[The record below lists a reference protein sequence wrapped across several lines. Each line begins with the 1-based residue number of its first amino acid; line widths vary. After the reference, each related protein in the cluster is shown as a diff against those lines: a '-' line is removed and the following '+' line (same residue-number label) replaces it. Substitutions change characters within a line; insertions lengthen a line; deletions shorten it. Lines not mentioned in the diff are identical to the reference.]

1 MIALACSVNM
11 IRSTLARASD
21 SVLVVIDIQDRL
33 AAAMDPSARAG
44 MVRNTRLLLQ
54 TATLFGIPVLLT
66 EQYPRGLGPTSPE
79 VLEVLPASAS
89 RLAKTCFSC
98 AGSPEFIDALE
109 ATGRTQVILAG
120 MEAHV
125 CVLQSAMALLAVR
138 PEVFVVE
145 DACCSRH
152 AANHANA
159 MQRMRTAGVV
169 VSNTESVMFE
179 WLRDSRH
186 EHFKAVSAL
195 IR

>member
-1 MIALACSVNM
+1 MTK
-11 IRSTLARASD
+11 STLARAAD

-33 AAAMDPSARAG
+33 AEAMDPAARAG

-54 TATLFGIPVLLT
+54 TAALLGVPVLLT

-79 VLEVLPASAS
+79 VLEMLPAGAP
-89 RLAKTCFSC
+89 RVAKTCFAC
-98 AGSPEFIDALE
+98 TGSSEFIEALD
-109 ATGRTQVILAG
+109 ATGRPQVILAG

-125 CVLQSAMALLAVR
+125 CVLQSAMELLVVR
-138 PEVFVVE
+138 PEVFVAA

-159 MQRMRTAGVV
+159 MERMRAAGVV
-169 VSNTESVMFE
+169 VTNTESVMFE
-179 WLRDSRH
+179 WLRDSRQK
-186 EHFKAVSAL
+186 HFKAVSAL